1 MKKLMCAVVMLL
13 LVAGLGYSQVMI
25 NEIQYDAA
33 QSGTED
39 WFEWVELYNAG
50 GDDVDLTGWRLCD
63 NMDSVGEVLP
73 STVIAAGEYLVL
85 AANVDSFHV
94 NFPGVPAVAWS
105 DANIGNALGNS
116 SDILALL
123 NAGGALADR
132 VNWGTGTWT
141 QPSYVRFGYWN
152 PGCVDAAA
160 GHSIGRNP
168 NGFDTD
174 AVTDWADMA
183 SPTPGASNGGAVVYT
198 PHTIYEIQNG
208 GNLTDS
214 AVSVVAIV
222 TSENISWSNG
232 FFAAEAPGAWHG
244 VVCYGSSA
252 PVVPGDSVLIN
263 GMVDEYLGVTEL
275 IPAQVTVLG
284 TTAVPAA
291 SDVLLSDV
299 KDGGANAESYEG
311 VLVRLP
317 TAFACDTAFMSPTY
331 GEWAVCLGA
340 DTVRIDNSS
349 NTYGI
354 YYAKPAFGTDSVR
367 VTGVV
372 TYDNGHF
379 KVMPRDS
386 DDVVIN
392 PAGVAGAPATA
403 VPGFSLRAA
412 YPNPAAQNALIQYS
426 LSRTGPVELGVFN
439 MLGQK
444 VATLASGVQAAGSH
458 QVRWS
463 LRGDDGT
470 MVPNGVYF
478 YRLSAGNR
486 SDTRKLVVVR

>member
-1 MKKLMCAVVMLL
+1 MKKLMYAAAMLL
-13 LVAGLGYSQVMI
+13 AVAALGHAQVMI
-25 NEIQYDAA
+25 NEVQYDAT

-50 GDDVDLTGWRLCD
+50 GDDVDLTNWRLCD
-63 NMDSVGEVLP
+63 NMDSVGELLP
-73 STVIAAGEYLVL
+73 STVIAAGEYVVL

-94 NFPGVPAVAWS
+94 NFPGVPAVAWT
-105 DANIGNALGNS
+105 DANIGNALGNG

-123 NAGGALADR
+123 NAGGTLVDR

-183 SPTPGASNGGAVVYT
+183 SPTPGATNGGAVVYT

-222 TSENISWSNG
+222 TSENISWSSG

-263 GMVDEYLGVTEL
+263 GMVDEYNGVTEL

-284 TTAVPAA
+284 TTAVPAVT
-291 SDVLLSDV
+291 DVLLSDV
-299 KDGGANAESYEG
+299 KDGSANAESYEG

-317 TAFACDTAFMSPTY
+317 KALACDTAFMSPTY
-331 GEWAVCLGA
+331 GEWAVCLGT

-349 NTYGI
+349 TTYGI
-354 YYAKPAFGTDSVR
+354 YYPHPAYGTDSVR

-372 TYDNGHF
+372 TYDNSHF

-386 DDVVIN
+386 DDVLIN
-392 PAGVAGAPATA
+392 PAGVAGAPAA
-403 VPGFSLRAA
+403 AAAGFALQAA
-412 YPNPAAQNALIQYS
+412 YPNPASRSAAIRYS
-426 LSRTGPVELGVFN
+426 LPRDAAVSLGVFN

-444 VATLASGVQAAGSH
+444 VATLAAGPQAAGAH
-458 QVRWS
+458 QVSWS
-463 LRGDDGT
+463 LRGDDGAP
-470 MVPNGVYF
+470 VPNGIYF
-478 YRLSAGNR
+478 YRLSAGTR
-486 SDTRKLVVVR
+486 SDTRKLIVVR